1 MQRISS
7 SSEIRNMSYRNYS
20 SGSSSSSKSPFCKVC
35 KDAGLPVANYTSHY
49 VKDQPGPN
57 GKVVCP
63 TLLNQSCR
71 TCNAKGHTSSYC
83 TQRIESSVYDRQ
95 LAQPARDYVRAP
107 PASSDRK
114 YRNYNSYSALQEQ
127 EIQSRDSKTWAQAV
141 AAPVAAPY
149 APYAHP
155 HGPRTR
161 LQLEAPALSVA
172 SVTPATS
179 YANDDEEWPEFP
191 ADIRNIN
198 LKHSEKWCDEHVARM
213 TVSEV
218 RKIVEDSFMSYL
230 VSDRDLDFLQS

>member
-7 SSEIRNMSYRNYS
+7 SSEIRNMSSRNYN
-20 SGSSSSSKSPFCKVC
+20 SSSNTNTNTKTPICKVC
-35 KDAGLPVANYTSHY
+35 KDAGLPVADYTSHY

-71 TCNAKGHTSSYC
+71 NCNAKGHTSSYC

-95 LAQPARDYVRAP
+95 PAQPARDYVRAP
-107 PASSDRK
+107 PASSDRN

-141 AAPVAAPY
+141 AAPRH

-161 LQLEAPALSVA
+161 LQLEAPALSIA
-172 SVTPATS
+172 SVVPVVS
-179 YANDDEEWPEFP
+179 YTNDDEEWPEFP

-198 LKHSEKWCDEHVARM
+198 LKHSEKW
-213 TVSEV
+213 S
-218 RKIVEDSFMSYL
+218 DSFMSYL